1 MSRRS
6 IPHSAIDV
14 FRIPYDGSGEV
25 PSKAI
30 VGSKAHNLMRMAR
43 RGLPV
48 PPGFVLGTD
57 LCRAYLHR
65 GPAALEGLDEVLVR
79 ELDRLG
85 QRTGRIFGDGKR
97 PLLVSLRSGAPIS
110 MPGMM
115 QTVLNIGLTQTTLR
129 GLLRLTGNP
138 RLAADCRRRLVQ
150 QFAEVVHDVEA
161 KAFEDMLTAKLH
173 QESLT
178 RVEELD
184 SRALSELAAAY
195 EEKFQALAGDKLPSS
210 PMEQVRAS
218 VEAVLKSWMS
228 APAKSYREL
237 NDISDELGTATLVQ
251 TMVFGNGGPISGA
264 GVGFTRNPSDG
275 SNKLYVDYLP
285 NAQGED
291 VVAGRRNAFGLDELE
306 RRTPGACQE
315 LLRARG
321 VLELEFGDLQD
332 FEFTVEQ
339 GHLYML
345 QSRAGKRTPL
355 AALRIA
361 HDLVSEKI
369 IAPMAGA
376 KLLEGI
382 DLDAIEV
389 VEIASTDN
397 VPIAE
402 GVPASAGV
410 AMGVAVFD
418 ASRAGEFKR
427 QGKPVVLVRENAET
441 SDIEALSKA
450 EALVTMR
457 GARTSHAAVVARQL
471 GTVCVVGCDLL
482 KIDDGQ
488 RSGVFGPIAINE
500 GETITVDGTSG
511 LIFRGDLHV
520 RRTRPLK
527 LLAEVRRW
535 PGPNGAA

>member
-1 MSRRS
+1 
-6 IPHSAIDV
+6 
-14 FRIPYDGSGEV
+14 
-25 PSKAI
+25 
-30 VGSKAHNLMRMAR
+30 
-43 RGLPV
+43 
-48 PPGFVLGTD
+48 
-57 LCRAYLHR
+57 
-65 GPAALEGLDEVLVR
+65 
-79 ELDRLG
+79 
-85 QRTGRIFGDGKR
+85 
-97 PLLVSLRSGAPIS
+97 

-115 QTVLNIGLTQTTLR
+115 QTVLNLGLTQTTLR
-129 GLLRLTGNP
+129 GFLRLMGNP

-150 QFAEVVHDVEA
+150 QFAEVVHGTGA

-173 QESLT
+173 EERLM

-184 SRALSELAAAY
+184 SRALSEPAAAY
-195 EEKFQALAGDKLPSS
+195 EEKFRALVGEEFPSS

-228 APAKSYREL
+228 APAESYRKL

-251 TMVFGNGGPISGA
+251 AMVFGNGGPMSGA

-306 RRTPGACQE
+306 RRAPEACQE
-315 LLRARG
+315 LRRACS
-321 VLELEFGDLQD
+321 VLEPEFGDMQD

-339 GHLYML
+339 GRLYML
-345 QSRAGKRTPL
+345 QSRAGKRTPI

-369 IAPMAGA
+369 IAPKAGA

-397 VPIAE
+397 EPIAE

-410 AMGVAVFD
+410 AVGGAVFD
-418 ASRAGEFKR
+418 ASRVEEFRR
-427 QGKPVVLVRENAET
+427 QGKPVVLMRENAET
-441 SDIEALSKA
+441 SDIEALSQA
-450 EALVTMR
+450 EALLTMR

-471 GTVCVVGCDLL
+471 GKVCVVGCDLL

-488 RSGVFGPIAINE
+488 RSGVFGPIAIKE
-500 GETITVDGTSG
+500 GETVTVDGTSG
-511 LIFRGDLHV
+511 LIFGGDLQV
-520 RRTRPLK
+520 RRTRPQK
-527 LLAEVRRW
+527 LLAEARRW
-535 PGPNGAA
+535 QVTASREKALKRSPIGTK